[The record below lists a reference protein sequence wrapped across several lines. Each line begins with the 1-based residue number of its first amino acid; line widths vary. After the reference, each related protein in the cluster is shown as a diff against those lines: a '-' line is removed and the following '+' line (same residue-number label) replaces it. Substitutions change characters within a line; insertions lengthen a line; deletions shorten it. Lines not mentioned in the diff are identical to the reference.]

1 MADNTEEMTRQLSA
15 LRDERAKLEAAI
27 EDMIADIA
35 EVPEDQRATSGWAND
50 GAATQRYLKLTD
62 RLAEVE
68 AEIIELG
75 RAINAADDTP
85 PSSLH

>member
-1 MADNTEEMTRQLSA
+1 MAEKIEDVTRRLSA
-15 LRDERAKLEAAI
+15 LGDEREKLEAAI
-27 EDMIADIA
+27 ENMIADIA
-35 EVPEDQRATSGWAND
+35 EVPVDQRATGAWASN
-50 GAATQRYLKLTD
+50 GESTQRYLTLTD

-75 RAINAADDTP
+75 RVVSAADAP